1 MRNLSI
7 ILIFVFFF
15 SSCGGFNEAGKVLR
29 NEKIRTTDEFL
40 VKKKEPLVMPPDYK
54 ELPKPD
60 SINKKVTKDED
71 KIKKLFKSDNQ
82 KKINEQGK
90 SSSLEKSILEEIKR

>member
-1 MRNLSI
+1 
-7 ILIFVFFF
+7 
-15 SSCGGFNEAGKVLR
+15 
-29 NEKIRTTDEFL
+29 
-40 VKKKEPLVMPPDYK
+40 MPPDYK